1 MEGGTLPVIHGDCLE
16 VMKRMDAKSVDV
28 IVTDLP
34 FGTTQ
39 NSWDVIIPFDK
50 LWEQYNRIRK
60 KNTPIVLFGQG
71 MFTAKLMMSNFT
83 MWRYNLIWDKGD
95 RPTGFLNAKRMPL
108 RSHED
113 ILVFYESLP
122 TFNPQMW
129 EGNSPTHSRGSKN
142 KNLNNNYGK
151 FESTPTVD
159 YGNKKFPISIL
170 RFPKPHPPIH
180 PTQKPVALL
189 EYLIRTYTNEND
201 TVLDSCIGSGTTAVA
216 CIRSNRKFIGIEK
229 EEKYFKMANEEIKKE
244 Y

>member
-1 MEGGTLPVIHGDCLE
+1 MGDCLE
-16 VMKRMDAKSVDV
+16 VMKRMDAESVDA

-39 NSWDVIIPFDK
+39 NSWDVVIPFDK

-71 MFTAKLMMSNFT
+71 MFTAKLMLSNPI
-83 MWRYNLIWDKGD
+83 MWRYNLIWDKGT
-95 RPTGFLNAKRMPL
+95 RPSGHLNANRMPM
-108 RSHED
+108 RNHED

-122 TFNPQMW
+122 VYNPQFR
-129 EGNSPTHSRGSKN
+129 EGDAPIHPHKRKVDNV
-142 KNLNNNYGK
+142 NNNYGK
-151 FESTPTVD
+151 FIQSESVD
-159 YGNKKFPISIL
+159 YGCRKFPISIL
-170 RFPKPHPPIH
+170 RFNKPHPPIH
-180 PTQKPVALL
+180 PTQKSVPLL

-244 Y
+244 YGRK

>member
-1 MEGGTLPVIHGDCLE
+1 
-16 VMKRMDAKSVDV
+16 MDAESVDA

-34 FGTTQ
+34 FGTTK
-39 NSWDVIIPFDK
+39 NSWDVIIPFDE
-50 LWEQYNRIRK
+50 LWKQYNCIRK

-71 MFTAKLMMSNFT
+71 MFTAKLMLSNPT
-83 MWRYNLIWDKGD
+83 MWRYNLVWDKGD
-95 RPTGFLNAKRMPL
+95 RPTGFLNANKMPL
-108 RSHED
+108 RNHED

-129 EGNSPTHSRGSKN
+129 EGNSSTHSRGSKN

-151 FESTPTVD
+151 YEPTPTVD
-159 YGNKKFPISIL
+159 YGNQKFPISIL

-180 PTQKPVALL
+180 PTQKPVSLL

-216 CIRSNRKFIGIEK
+216 CIRSGRKFIGIEK
-229 EEKYFKMANEEIKKE
+229 EEKYFKMANEQIKKE
-244 Y
+244 YDRRDNQ

>member
-1 MEGGTLPVIHGDCLE
+1 MPVIQGDCLE
-16 VMKRMDAKSVDV
+16 VMKRMDDCSVDA

-34 FGTTQ
+34 FGTTK

-71 MFTAKLMMSNFT
+71 MFTAKLMLSNPT
-83 MWRYNLIWDKGD
+83 MWRYNLIWEKSSV
-95 RPTGFLNAKRMPL
+95 TGFLNANKQPL

-113 ILVFYESLP
+113 ILIFYDKCAVY
-122 TFNPQMW
+122 NPQKVV
-129 EGNSPTHSRGSKN
+129 GKPHHSRGIGNPTSTNYNHCGITRSDPDGMKHPRSVLHFDIVPPSK
-142 KNLNNNYGK
+142 KL
-151 FESTPTVD
+151 
-159 YGNKKFPISIL
+159 
-170 RFPKPHPPIH
+170 H
-180 PTQKPVALL
+180 PTQKPVPLL

-229 EEKYFKMANEEIKKE
+229 EEKYFKMANEEIGKE
-244 Y
+244 YDRR